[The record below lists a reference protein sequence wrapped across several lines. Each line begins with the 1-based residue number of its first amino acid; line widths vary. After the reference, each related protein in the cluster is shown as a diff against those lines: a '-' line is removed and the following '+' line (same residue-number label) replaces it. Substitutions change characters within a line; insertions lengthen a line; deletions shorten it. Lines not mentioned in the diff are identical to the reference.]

1 MGATGQEMQNLQLQ
15 QRVIENDVIYF
26 LQKDHKGSTDDQIRS
41 VCKDNFS
48 EEEIVSA
55 KQLLASE
62 YLEVLSAYDKE
73 LGHALLTKRN
83 NTKKGKKNRKLDK
96 VITDILDAIDGI
108 EACDENI
115 KIVAKDENKLP
126 DHKSELAQFKSI
138 LDRLDKTEQTLKE
151 NIKDI
156 NELKQNNI
164 SLSKQNTE

>member
-1 MGATGQEMQNLQLQ
+1 MGATGQEMQNLHLQ

-73 LGHALLTKRN
+73 LGHVLVTTRK
-83 NTKKGKKNRKLDK
+83 NTRKGKKNRKLDK

-108 EACDENI
+108 EACDE
-115 KIVAKDENKLP
+115 KSKLSL
-126 DHKSELAQFKSI
+126 KM
-138 LDRLDKTEQTLKE
+138 KT
-151 NIKDI
+151 NSPI
-156 NELKQNNI
+156 I
-164 SLSKQNTE
+164 SLNCHNSSLF